1 MRIVG
6 RQQEHWALFRDL
18 QAGYAIFAS
27 GCGEIMMG
35 RRLEWDSR
43 NLYPVKNRVTL
54 SPNIVMVMACIAAA
68 E

>member
-1 MRIVG
+1 MRIAG

-27 GCGEIMMG
+27 GCVEIMMDG
-35 RRLEWDSR
+35 RQVWDSR
-43 NLYPVKNRVTL
+43 NLYPVKNCVTL
-54 SPNIVMVMACIAAA
+54 SPNIAMVMVCIGRD

>member
-1 MRIVG
+1 MRIAG

-27 GCGEIMMG
+27 GCGEIMVGG
-35 RRLEWDSR
+35 RQEWDSR

-54 SPNIVMVMACIAAA
+54 SPNIAMVMVCIARD